1 MLRGVVMAAA
11 VAACAMLPA
20 KTPCQRLVP
29 VEWWAKDV
37 EGRTVVIVVNTS
49 EKSQKVEIDVGS

>member
-1 MLRGVVMAAA
+1 MAAA

-29 VEWWAKDV
+29 VEWWAKHV